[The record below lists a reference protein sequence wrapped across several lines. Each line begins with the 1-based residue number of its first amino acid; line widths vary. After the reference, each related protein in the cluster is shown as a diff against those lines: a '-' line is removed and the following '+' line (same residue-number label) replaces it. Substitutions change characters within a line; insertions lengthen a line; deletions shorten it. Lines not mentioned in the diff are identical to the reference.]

1 MLSPFQGE
9 YKYIPTLNMLIYS
22 QPMSLDRVGEGDSNS
37 ICCGRLCGLVKA
49 YKYKE
54 KLYVEIETIDDDDL
68 DYYCSVEVDDEYSQ
82 RKLFCETVN
91 VLRDHRFYKIWNVWE
106 FYREHLLESVDRVF
120 IMEEMNDG

>member
-1 MLSPFQGE
+1 MLFPFQGE

-68 DYYCSVEVDDEYSQ
+68 DYYCSVEVGDEYNQ
-82 RKLFCETVN
+82 QKLFREAVN
-91 VLRDHRFYKIWNVWE
+91 VLRDYRFYKIWNVYE
-106 FYREHLLESVDRVF
+106 FFRDHLLESVDKIF
-120 IMEEMNDG
+120 IMKGSF

>member
-37 ICCGRLCGLVKA
+37 ICCGRLRGLVKA

-82 RKLFCETVN
+82 RKLFRETVN

-120 IMEEMNDG
+120 IMKGRF

>member
-9 YKYIPTLNMLIYS
+9 YKYIPTLNMIIYS
-22 QPMSLDRVGEGDSNS
+22 QSMSLDRVGEGDSNS

-54 KLYVEIETIDDDDL
+54 KLYVEIETIDDDDS
-68 DYYCSVEVDDEYSQ
+68 DYYCSVEVDDEYTQ
-82 RKLFCETVN
+82 CRLFHETVN
-91 VLRDHRFYKIWNVWE
+91 VLRDYRFYKIWNVWE

-120 IMEEMNDG
+120 IMKGRF

>member
-1 MLSPFQGE
+1 MLSSFQGE
-9 YKYIPTLNMLIYS
+9 YKYIPALNMLIYS

-37 ICCGRLCGLVKA
+37 ICCGRLHGLVKA

-68 DYYCSVEVDDEYSQ
+68 DYYCAVEVNDEYSQ
-82 RKLFCETVN
+82 RKLFRETVN
-91 VLRDHRFYKIWNVWE
+91 VLRDYRFYKIWNVWE

-120 IMEEMNDG
+120 IMEEISNG

>member
-1 MLSPFQGE
+1 MGLSPFHGE
-9 YKYIPTLNMLIYS
+9 YRYYSDYSMLIYS

-68 DYYCSVEVDDEYSQ
+68 DYYCSVEVGDKYNQ
-82 RKLFCETVN
+82 QKLFREAVN
-91 VLRDHRFYKIWNVWE
+91 VLRDYRFYKIWNVYE
-106 FYREHLLESVDRVF
+106 FFRDHLLESVDKIF
-120 IMEEMNDG
+120 ILKGSF